1 MKIQDLADSIN
12 GKLYG
17 NDEFF
22 SIDGFTGKMTFLH
35 DAHTGDIV
43 IRDEIDPIGVEIA
56 FNKNIACLITP
67 NPKDGAIE
75 TAQRLGFPLIVID
88 NIEIARD
95 YVAKYSKENESNA
108 NDNKKPLH
116 NLVQQVEDKV
126 PSTGE
131 IKEELADR
139 VPSTGEIKEEL
150 VDKIPFLNS
159 DGVVNLPDNGLDDI
173 FELVRQVEGDIYG
186 NDHFFSIDGF
196 TGKFTF
202 LNNSHTGD
210 IVIRHWIN
218 PAGIEMAFDKNIACL
233 ITQTPKDGAIE
244 TAKRLG
250 FPLIVTDKIELANA
264 FALSHTIKKYSP
276 DSTNIVITGTNGK
289 STTSHLI
296 YHILNNSGYR
306 VLTNT
311 DSESEFNTLIDP
323 MVSKLISDEVLAN
336 GKLAYLVIEVSEVQG
351 WLGNLMENHAA
362 LMSEAIKPKVGVITN
377 IAMDHIGLVNSIEDV
392 FNEIKAVPQ
401 AIGDG
406 ITVLNYDDELVR
418 NLDAE
423 NPFYT
428 SMSPLNEEDAVYFDG
443 ENIIYDGNPILS
455 IDELPFKG
463 SHFIQNILSAIGAC
477 ISLDINMDKIVE
489 GVKTY
494 KALNRRFAKLNDEP
508 LIFDDFAH
516 NPDGIK
522 ATISETL
529 KLLPENQK
537 LHVACAIRGSRGIE
551 INQLNVDALVE
562 SMNDDI
568 VLYLSSSKD
577 VVNELNVVEDDE
589 REVFFNTLNVNNISY
604 THFDNLKDCL
614 KEVYEKADKNDV
626 ILLIGAQG
634 MDPAESI
641 LKDIIGSF
649 KNLSDLD

>member
-1 MKIQDLADSIN
+1 MDIQDLVNSIN

-17 NDEFF
+17 NKDFF

-43 IRDEIDPIGVEIA
+43 IREEIDSTGVEMT

-88 NIEIARD
+88 NIDIAKD
-95 YVAKYSKENESNA
+95 YVYKYSKENEADSSSR
-108 NDNKKPLH
+108 DTLH
-116 NLVQQVEDKV
+116 NIVQQVEEKIPD
-126 PSTGE
+126 TEDIIEE
-131 IKEELADR
+131 IAE
-139 VPSTGEIKEEL
+139 
-150 VDKIPFLNS
+150 KIPFIHS
-159 DGVVNLPDNGLDDI
+159 DDAEELPDNGLDDI
-173 FELVRQVEGDIYG
+173 NELVKQVEGELVG
-186 NDHFFSIDGF
+186 NKDFFSIDGF

-202 LNNSHTGD
+202 LNDAHTGD

-218 PAGIEMAFDKNIACL
+218 GTGIEMAFNKNIACL

-244 TAKRLG
+244 TAQRLG
-250 FPLIVTDKIELANA
+250 FPLIITDKIELANA
-264 FALSHTIKKYSP
+264 FALSHTVKKYSP
-276 DSTNIVITGTNGK
+276 DSTNVVITGTNGK

-296 YHILNNSGYR
+296 YHILNNAGYNT
-306 VLTNT
+306 LTNT

-323 MVSKLISDEVLAN
+323 MVSKLISDEVIAN
-336 GKLAYLVIEVSEVQG
+336 GKLDYLVIEVSEVQG
-351 WLGNLMENHAA
+351 WLGKLMENHAA

-377 IAMDHIGLVNSIEDV
+377 IAMDHIGLVNSIDDV

-406 ITVLNYDDELVR
+406 ITILNYDDELVR
-418 NLDAE
+418 KLDAK

-428 SMSPLNEEDAVYFDG
+428 SMSQLDKENAVYFDG
-443 ENIIYDGNPILS
+443 KDIVYEGNSILT

-463 SHFIQNILSAIGAC
+463 NHFIQNILSAVGAC
-477 ISLDINMDKIVE
+477 ISLGIDLDKIVD

-494 KALNRRFAKLNDEP
+494 KALNRRFAKLCDEP
-508 LIFDDFAH
+508 LIYDDFAH

-537 LHVACAIRGSRGIE
+537 LHVACAIRGSRGVE

-562 SMNDDI
+562 SMTEDI
-568 VLYLSSSKD
+568 ELYLSSSKD
-577 VVNELNVVEDDE
+577 VVNELNFVEDDE
-589 REVFFNTLNVNNISY
+589 REVFFKTLNDNNIEF
-604 THFDNLKDCL
+604 THFDNLIDCL
-614 KEVYEKADKNDV
+614 KEVYEKADKNDI

-634 MDPAESI
+634 MDPAES
-641 LKDIIGSF
+641 LLTDII
-649 KNLSDLD
+649 KI